1 MLLHNIFLSVRIN
14 LKTAMCT
21 LVQSINL
28 EIERRS
34 LLKHQFYRLWS
45 EGKLDLDQLRG
56 YSLEYFQLVKAVPGL
71 VTNILANC
79 TNDEYLRRALNENRE
94 EESEHIHLWTKFG
107 GCLGLKPE
115 HLDDHVSSGATEE
128 AVSQLSTL
136 TTLSLGQG
144 AAAMYAYEKQLP
156 EISRSK
162 IDGLRQFYSIGDGT
176 EGLKYFFV
184 HERVDIRHAALWK
197 TIIETVSDD
206 QAKSLLTAATDS
218 LGAQN
223 KLLDSVYDRYIE
235 QAHS

>member
-1 MLLHNIFLSVRIN
+1 LHNIFLSVRTN

-21 LVQSINL
+21 LVQNINL

-45 EGKLDLDQLRG
+45 EGKLNLDQLRG

-79 TNDEYLRRALNENRE
+79 TNDENLRKVLNENRE
-94 EESEHIHLWTKFG
+94 EESEHIHLWTKFA
-107 GCLGLKPE
+107 GCLGIKPE
-115 HLDDHVSSGATEE
+115 HLDDHVPSGATEE
-128 AVSQLSTL
+128 TVSQLSKL
-136 TTLSLGQG
+136 TTQSLGQG

-162 IDGLRQFYSIGDGT
+162 IDGLRQFYSIDDGT
-176 EGLKYFFV
+176 EGLKYFYV

-206 QAKSLLTAATDS
+206 RAKSLLTAATES

-223 KLLDSVYDRYIE
+223 KLLDSVCERYIE